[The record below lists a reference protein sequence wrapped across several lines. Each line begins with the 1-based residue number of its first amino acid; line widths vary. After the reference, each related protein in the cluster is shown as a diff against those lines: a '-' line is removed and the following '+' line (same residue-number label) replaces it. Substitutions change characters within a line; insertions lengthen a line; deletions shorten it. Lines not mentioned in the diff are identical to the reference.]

1 MRCAESE
8 DTGFGGWGAGLGEA
22 LAGWAWQGRWGRPLS
37 PPSFDTSRIGLK
49 HSIAAVTWDPL

>member
-8 DTGFGGWGAGLGEA
+8 GMGRLQVWVRHLLGGRGRVDGAGLY
-22 LAGWAWQGRWGRPLS
+22 LS

-49 HSIAAVTWDPL
+49 YSIAAVTWDPL